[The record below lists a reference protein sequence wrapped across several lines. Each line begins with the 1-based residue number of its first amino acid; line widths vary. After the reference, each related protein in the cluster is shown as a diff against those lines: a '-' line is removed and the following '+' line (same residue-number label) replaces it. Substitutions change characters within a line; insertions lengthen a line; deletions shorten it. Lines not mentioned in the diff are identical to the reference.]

1 MEKIIG
7 LLGQFQMPVIA
18 GLVAGGLCPL
28 IGIFFVMRRMVL
40 LGIALPQVGSAGV
53 AFVIMTA
60 QLMKLQM
67 LQPGQSPFLA
77 ESTAVSLAPFGAVA
91 AILLMLLFLAWCEA
105 RSPYAEARWGTV
117 YVTSAALLILF
128 LVVNPY
134 AEAHIATLVE
144 GRIITV
150 TAAQLR
156 ILVGAAIVVVILFL
170 LFRKEIL
177 LSSFDPE
184 MAISL
189 GLRPSRWDGLLYLL
203 MGLVISTGV
212 MSMGPLFVF
221 GYLLL
226 PAFAV
231 RPWVA
236 GIKRFALFS
245 VILGIVSAF
254 AGSLLGFWFDWPLGP
269 AEVATAALFLFA
281 SRLFHL
287 LYKTVA
293 LKPKK
298 VAAT

>member
-1 MEKIIG
+1 
-7 LLGQFQMPVIA
+7 
-18 GLVAGGLCPL
+18 
-28 IGIFFVMRRMVL
+28 
-40 LGIALPQVGSAGV
+40 
-53 AFVIMTA
+53 
-60 QLMKLQM
+60 
-67 LQPGQSPFLA
+67 
-77 ESTAVSLAPFGAVA
+77 
-91 AILLMLLFLAWCEA
+91 MLLFLAWCEA
-105 RSPYAEARWGTV
+105 RSPFAEARWGTV

-128 LVVNPY
+128 LVINPY

-156 ILVGAAIVVVILFL
+156 ILLGAAVVVAILFL

-236 GIKRFALFS
+236 GLKRFALFS

-254 AGSLLGFWFDWPLGP
+254 VGSLIGFWFDWPLGP
-269 AEVATAALFLFA
+269 AEVAAAALFLFA

-287 LYKTVA
+287 LYRTVVLQVREKNSGSSLYIYQPRYGVDQPLYVRDPIFFTEM
-293 LKPKK
+293 LKDLDARARKMGIPTSIPKE
-298 VAAT
+298 TGP